1 MKQFF
6 KFMFASL
13 LGFII
18 GSFLLFFLM
27 LGMVASIASL
37 SKRDSVTVS
46 PKSVL
51 HLSFESEV
59 VDRGGQNPLENAD
72 FLSLSLGRTVGLN
85 DIINNLKKAAEDE
98 NIEGVF
104 LDLGIA
110 RAGWATISEIRQ
122 ALQEFRESGK
132 FIVSY
137 GEAYTQNAYYLASV
151 ADKIY
156 LHPEGGIDFRG
167 LNAELMF
174 FKNMLDRLG
183 IDAQV
188 VRHGKF
194 KSAGEPFFLE
204 GMSDENRQQITEY
217 IGSIWNNL
225 MGDIAESRGL
235 TINKLNQVAD
245 EFLTRNPTL
254 AMEWGMIDGIR
265 HRDEVYAEINELL
278 GIEGEEKPE
287 LIALGRYARAPLPK
301 SMVVPRS
308 RDKVAVIY
316 ASGNILPGKGGEQT
330 IGSAGM
336 AEAIRQARLDPTVKA
351 IVFRINSP
359 GGSAMASDVIL
370 REIRLAAEEK
380 TVIASMGDVAAS
392 GGYYIACAADL
403 IVASPTTITG
413 SIGVF
418 GMIPNMQDF
427 FNQKLGITF
436 DNVKTN
442 EFADLAT
449 VTRPLT
455 QTERDLIQE
464 EIERV
469 YETFIGHVADGRNM
483 PVSAID
489 ELGQGRVWSGSEARN
504 IGLVDEF
511 GGLSHAI
518 ERAVEMAGLETYR
531 IVEYP
536 ARKDFLTR
544 LMEDFGGI
552 QERMIEKRLGIAYR
566 YYKQVEEINQMTGIL
581 ARMPYDIILE

>member
-18 GSFLLFFLM
+18 GSFLLFFVLI
-27 LGMVASIASL
+27 GMVVSIASF
-37 SKRDSVTVS
+37 SKRDTVVVS
-46 PKSVL
+46 PNSVL
-51 HLSFESEV
+51 HLSFDSEV
-59 VDRGGQNPLENAD
+59 VDRGGQNPFESAD
-72 FLSLSLGRTVGLN
+72 FFSMSLGRTVGLN
-85 DIINNLKKAAEDE
+85 DILNNIKKATEDE
-98 NIEGVF
+98 NIDGIF

-110 RAGWATISEIRQ
+110 RAGWATLSEIRE
-122 ALQEFRESGK
+122 ALLAFRESGK

-137 GEAYTQNAYYLASV
+137 AEAYGQSAYYLASV
-151 ADKIY
+151 ADKVY
-156 LHPEGGIDFRG
+156 LHPEGGVDFRG

-188 VRHGKF
+188 IRHGKF
-194 KSAGEPFFLE
+194 KSAGEMFFLE
-204 GMSDENRQQITEY
+204 SMSEENREQVSAY
-217 IGSIWNNL
+217 IGSIWNNV
-225 MGDIAESRGL
+225 MAGIAESRGL
-235 TINKLNQVAD
+235 TINTLNEVAD
-245 EFLTRNPTL
+245 AFSSRNPEM
-254 AMEWGMIDGIR
+254 AMESGLIDGIM
-265 HRDEVYAEINELL
+265 HRDEVYDTINELL
-278 GIEGEEKPE
+278 GKETDKKPE
-287 LIALGRYARAPLPK
+287 LVTLGNYAKAPLPK
-301 SMVVPRS
+301 SMLAQRG
-308 RDKVAVIY
+308 RDRIAVIY

-330 IGSAGM
+330 IGSESM
-336 AEAIRQARLDPTVKA
+336 AEAIRQARLDESVKA

-370 REIRLAAEEK
+370 REVKLASAEK
-380 TVIASMGDVAAS
+380 PVIASMGDVAAS

-403 IVASPTTITG
+403 IVANPTTITG

-455 QTERDLIQE
+455 QTETALIQE
-464 EIERV
+464 EIERI
-469 YETFIGHVADGRNM
+469 YETFLDHVAQGRNM

-489 ELGQGRVWSGSEARN
+489 ELGQGRVWSGSEARKN
-504 IGLVDEF
+504 GLVDEY
-511 GGLSHAI
+511 GGLMYAI
-518 ERAVEMAGLETYR
+518 GQAADMAGLETYR

-536 ARKDFLTR
+536 TRKDLLTR
-544 LMEDFGGI
+544 IMEDFGGV
-552 QERMIEKRLGIAYR
+552 QERWIQKRLGTAYH
-566 YYKQVEEINQMTGIL
+566 YYRQVEEINQMTGIM